1 MVCFPESLKEGLDVN
16 IVGSFK
22 DGWLLDGPSKVW
34 GEALIGAQ
42 VLNTADLV
50 LSVCPE
56 IGA

>member
-1 MVCFPESLKEGLDVN
+1 MVCFPEILMEGLDLN

-22 DGWLLDGPSKVW
+22 DGWLLDGTSQVW

-42 VLNTADLV
+42 VLIIADLV

>member
-1 MVCFPESLKEGLDVN
+1 MEGLDLN

-22 DGWLLDGPSKVW
+22 DGWLLDGTSQVW

-42 VLNTADLV
+42 VLIIADLV